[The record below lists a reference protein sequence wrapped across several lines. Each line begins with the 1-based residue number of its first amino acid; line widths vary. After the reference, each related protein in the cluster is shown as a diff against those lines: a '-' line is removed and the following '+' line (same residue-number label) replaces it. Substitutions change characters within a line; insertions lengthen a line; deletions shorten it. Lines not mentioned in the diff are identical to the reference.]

1 MKIVFPWFL
10 KELKPNWSGHYMQ
23 KAKAKAIYRSECER
37 ITLNALH
44 NYPGGV
50 SSFSTIKAK
59 FYKPN
64 NRHMDLD
71 NMLASIK
78 SGIDGMCDA
87 LQIND
92 KQFSTIVI
100 EKSDTIG
107 GYIEIE
113 LS

>member
-1 MKIVFPWFL
+1 MKLTYPWFP
-10 KELKPNWSGHYMQ
+10 KELKPNWTGHYMQ
-23 KAKAKAIYRSECER
+23 KAKVKAQYRAEWAVQTEQQGAR
-37 ITLNALH
+37 GYNGFRMKVT
-44 NYPGGV
+44 
-50 SSFSTIKAK
+50 

-92 KQFSTIVI
+92 KQFTEITVI
-100 EKSDTIG
+100 KAPTIG
-107 GYIEIE
+107 GYIEVE
-113 LS
+113 LL